1 MEIRNLESFIQ
12 VAALGSFTR
21 AAESMGYTQS
31 SVSTQIQN
39 LESELGIPLFERIN
53 HSVKL
58 TEKGKEILSLAHQL
72 FRTVDAIKKNGGQ
85 SLKPFRPYQ
94 DRRRTFSVPLAVPA

>member
-72 FRTVDAIKKNGGQ
+72 FRTVDAIKK
-85 SLKPFRPYQ
+85 
-94 DRRRTFSVPLAVPA
+94 RRTIP

>member
-39 LESELGIPLFERIN
+39 LESELGIPLFETDQSQCQADR
-53 HSVKL
+53 K
-58 TEKGKEILSLAHQL
+58 KERKSSPLPTS
-72 FRTVDAIKKNGGQ
+72 
-85 SLKPFRPYQ
+85 
-94 DRRRTFSVPLAVPA
+94 FSAL